1 MRIRNLV
8 AVSSAFLLFAAL
20 AFVTV
25 TLSSGPSKPAVPVQ
39 QSGTAAG
46 FPHRTSAAADL
57 GRVEDG
63 HVVSAAA
70 GTGRRLPGPVAAGIT
85 STREVPGAVGPA
97 IKPKP
102 LKFPVQGETSEALR
116 VQPAPAAQ
124 KVQGYNP
131 KTSRELPPSSA
142 DQVTDANADGTKTSF
157 TYTSPVNY
165 RSPGGEWTPIST
177 TLVPASSAP
186 SQVPAAASA
195 PPSTSPSP
203 SSSPG
208 WTEQSEAAPE
218 SFAGDAAAADLVSV
232 PVGGSYLVSFGISGA
247 APVTGVASGST
258 VTYNGARPD
267 SSVVFAAG
275 TSMVKE
281 SIVLASP
288 SAPAT
293 WVFPLSLKGLHAGMG
308 PGGTVEFADSAGT
321 VLQHQPALR

>member
-177 TLVPASSAP
+177 TLVPAAQAGQSASP
-186 SQVPAAASA
+186 AVPPATSYTAPASTASAASA
-195 PPSTSPSP
+195 ASDGPLPTPTGAPP
-203 SSSPG
+203 
-208 WTEQSEAAPE
+208 
-218 SFAGDAAAADLVSV
+218 
-232 PVGGSYLVSFGISGA
+232 GA
-247 APVTGVASGST
+247 APS
-258 VTYNGARPD
+258 
-267 SSVVFAAG
+267 
-275 TSMVKE
+275 
-281 SIVLASP
+281 
-288 SAPAT
+288 
-293 WVFPLSLKGLHAGMG
+293 
-308 PGGTVEFADSAGT
+308 
-321 VLQHQPALR
+321 